1 MQGLKSVSVSSGE
14 DDDDVDGGAVVA
26 SGTAGEAADD
36 ETTTRVGGGRRRCAR
51 DDVDDDDGDDD
62 DGEKP
67 WMGVANDAT
76 TNRIAAR
83 AVDTFVLLI
92 AIETLT
98 GVLFVDDVFM
108 IFSNYGIISL
118 ERNKSALYP

>member
-1 MQGLKSVSVSSGE
+1 MQGLKNVSVSSGE
-14 DDDDVDGGAVVA
+14 DDDDVDDEGAVVA

-36 ETTTRVGGGRRRCAR
+36 ETTTRVDGGRRRCAR
-51 DDVDDDDGDDD
+51 DDEDDDDGDVD

-83 AVDTFVLLI
+83 AVDTFILLI
-92 AIETLT
+92 AKETST
-98 GVLFVDDVFM
+98 APVCIYSMVLWYV
-108 IFSNYGIISL
+108 SL
-118 ERNKSALYP
+118 

>member
-14 DDDDVDGGAVVA
+14 DNDDVDDEGAVVA

-36 ETTTRVGGGRRRCAR
+36 ETTTRVDGGRRRCAR
-51 DDVDDDDGDDD
+51 DDEDDDDGDVD

-83 AVDTFVLLI
+83 AVDTFMLLI
-92 AIETLT
+92 AIETMT
-98 GVLFVDDVFM
+98 AVL
-108 IFSNYGIISL
+108 ISL
-118 ERNKSALYP
+118 